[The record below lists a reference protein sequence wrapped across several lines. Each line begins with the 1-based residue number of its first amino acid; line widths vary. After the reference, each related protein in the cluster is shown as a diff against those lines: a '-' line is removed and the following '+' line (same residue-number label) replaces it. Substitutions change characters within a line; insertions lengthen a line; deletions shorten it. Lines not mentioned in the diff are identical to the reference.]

1 MIAVVVAAVAVIAY
15 QVISWQSEK
24 AGEQAA
30 RGVRTEETYAGRPA
44 PGPSDTEIL
53 GTAAEPSWEVSEDED
68 FGGPGADEGA
78 APPRAKGGITA
89 QTWLAAYADAERDS
103 TRSPFQRK
111 YEGLGKIFIR
121 SRPSGANVYI
131 NGIKMPRQTDW
142 LVPVSFPA
150 GTYVLELRKEGY
162 NPYVTDLVVPKGMT
176 DFEQIATINAA
187 LRKKEATGI
196 QQAHRKL
203 LYIEGQPKI
212 RVSMIMYGESESWA
226 VIQDWPPCAKENPRK
241 WVVTEGDEIQ
251 IQKAIPG
258 EQLLEERIKIIS
270 IHPESVTIR
279 NMLMNLDYNF
289 PVGTTWTLPETGPTS

>member
-1 MIAVVVAAVAVIAY
+1 MIAVVVAAIAVVGY
-15 QVISWQSEK
+15 QVISWRSDK
-24 AGEQAA
+24 AAEQAA
-30 RGVRTEETYAGRPA
+30 REAQAARAQAPA
-44 PGPSDTEIL
+44 PPPVGQTER
-53 GTAAEPSWEVSEDED
+53 AEPAWDTSGEDV
-68 FGGPGADEGA
+68 FAGAGADEGA
-78 APPRAKGGITA
+78 PPPKASVVGSA
-89 QTWLAAYADAERDS
+89 QMWLAAYADAERDS

-162 NPYVTDLVVPKGMT
+162 DPYVTDLVVPKGMA

-187 LRKKEATGI
+187 LRKKEAIGI

-203 LYIEGQPKI
+203 LYIEGQPKV
-212 RVSMIMYGESESWA
+212 RVSMIMYGDPESWA
-226 VIQDWPPCAKENPRK
+226 VIQDWPPGALADPRK

-251 IQKAIPG
+251 IQKAVPG
-258 EQLLEERIKIIS
+258 KQLLEERIKIIS

-289 PVGTTWTLPETGPTS
+289 PIGTTWTLPETGPTS